1 MQDHGQYQVAVKN
14 RQALRKTTLR
24 NAAIMAIMAMLLS
37 GKAFAAIPSEPIID
51 VATTGNGKI
60 VIAFSAPNDNGG
72 LRITGYSANCTA
84 GSSVVTGSAV
94 ISPVEVSNL
103 TNGTTYSCTVS
114 ASNASGTGTP
124 STAISRTPVAIAL
137 GGFTGNVVLGVPTTN
152 SITANVF
159 SPTQSGSV
167 SISYGTTSGQLSA
180 QSASGTLLA
189 ATPLEVPLSGL
200 NANTRYY
207 YRLNYNSGSGIGSG
221 PTEEYSFHTAR
232 PAASTFSFTVT
243 GDSHP
248 ERNNEFNG
256 TLYTRTLQ
264 TMAGDSPDFYLMLGD
279 DFSVDLLNPATIT
292 AAQVTERYTVQRPY
306 LGIVG
311 RSAPIFLVP
320 GNHEQ
325 AAGYLLDGTA
335 NNVAVWA
342 QNARN
347 SHYTQPA
354 TDGFYSGN
362 AQMVP
367 NIGLPKNYYA
377 WTWGDALFIAI
388 DPYLP
393 SPVPIAT
400 IFGNFPMNN
409 DIWNVTHGDAQ
420 YQWLKTTLQQSTAK
434 YKFVF
439 AHHVLGGRRGGVEVA
454 NMGEWG
460 GFSLAGVN
468 EFAIKRPTW
477 SNPIHQLLVANGV
490 NVFFQGHDHVWV
502 RQQLDGVTYQTQAQP
517 ANYNYNF
524 SSFSAAY
531 LSGDKFPNAG
541 YTRVKVSPYGLKV
554 DYVRSY
560 LPADENATQIHGATA
575 FSYPLAAAGSY
586 FATGFE

>member
-1 MQDHGQYQVAVKN
+1 MKTSQSVDAS
-14 RQALRKTTLR
+14 RACALTTLVIGLMQFGFAV
-24 NAAIMAIMAMLLS
+24 AAVPTA
-37 GKAFAAIPSEPIID
+37 PVID
-51 VATTGNGKI
+51 VATTGNSKVI
-60 VIAFSAPNDNGG
+60 IAFSAPSSDGG
-72 LRITGYSANCTA
+72 AAISGYTASCAAAAGTVLASAA
-84 GSSVVTGSAV
+84 
-94 ISPVEVSNL
+94 ISPIEVSAL
-103 TNGTTYSCTVS
+103 TNGVDYSCSVI
-114 ASNASGTGTP
+114 ASNASGASPSSNSVLRTP
-124 STAISRTPVAIAL
+124 SATTL
-137 GGFTGNVVLGVPTTN
+137 GSFSGNIVLGVP
-152 SITANVF
+152 SSSAIKANVF
-159 SPTQSGSV
+159 TPTQSGSV
-167 SISYGTTSGQLSA
+167 TISYGTTSGQLTQQTASSA
-180 QSASGTLLA
+180 LLA
-189 ATPLEVPLSGL
+189 ATPLEIALAGL
-200 NANTRYY
+200 TANTRYY
-207 YRLNYNSGSGIGSG
+207 YRMNFTSSNGVGSG

-232 PAASTFSFTVT
+232 PAASTFSFVVT

-256 TLYTRTLQ
+256 PLYTRTLQ
-264 TMAGDSPDFYLMLGD
+264 AINGDSPDFYMMVGD

-292 AAQVTERYTVQRPY
+292 PALVTERYTVQRPY

-311 RSAPIFLVP
+311 RSAPVFLVP

-325 AAGYLLDGTA
+325 SAGYLLDGTA

-342 QNARN
+342 SNARN
-347 SHYTQPA
+347 SHYSLPA
-354 TDGFYSGN
+354 TDGFYTGN

-377 WTWGDALFIAI
+377 WTWGDALFVAI

-409 DIWNVTHGDAQ
+409 DIWNVTHGDVQ
-420 YQWLKTTLQQSTAK
+420 YQWLKTTLEQSTAK

-439 AHHVLGGRRGGVEVA
+439 AHHVLGGRRGGIEVA
-454 NMGEWG
+454 SIGEWG

-468 EFAIKRPTW
+468 EFVTKRPTW
-477 SNPIHQLLVANGV
+477 AKTIHKLMADTGV

-524 SSFSAAY
+524 SSFSASY
-531 LSGDKFPNAG
+531 LSGDKFANTG
-541 YTRVKVSPYGLKV
+541 YTRVKVSPTGVKV

-560 LPADENATQIHGATA
+560 LPADENATRVHGSTA
-575 FSYPLAAAGSY
+575 FSYTLTPAASD
-586 FATGFE
+586 FANGFEDITN